1 MGWIWSLSNHVRC
14 IKVSFTTDRSTAWN
28 ASGKLG
34 SSAMTSAMPGCCFS
48 MSLAP
53 LLWYIRT
60 RTHTDIYIYIIINIS
75 ICKYTYIYIYTYV
88 HTLYLYIN
96 VHYMF
101 THVECSM
108 FFPLASPRPRLE
120 RHTTPPPRQQRL
132 QPPPPSPIASAWG
145 FRGLLGHKYVVYR

>member
-1 MGWIWSLSNHVRC
+1 MNLIIVQSCSMHQSVFHHRPQHRMKC
-14 IKVSFTTDRSTAWN
+14 IREVGFIGDDLRNAWLLFFDVSRS
-28 ASGKLG
+28 
-34 SSAMTSAMPGCCFS
+34 PS
-48 MSLAP
+48 MVHSH
-53 LLWYIRT
+53 
-60 RTHTDIYIYIIINIS
+60 THTHRHIYIIINIS
-75 ICKYTYIYIYTYV
+75 ICKYTYIYTYV

-145 FRGLLGHKYVVYR
+145 FRGLLGYKYVVYR